1 MSTVTIRARLGPLL
15 ALAALLLVLVP
26 GTPAWAHNALA
37 EASPAKGA
45 TLKESPAEVRLRFL
59 QKLDPDHT
67 TITVSDAGGA
77 KVTTSAPTVKG
88 AIGSVTIGQ
97 PLANGVYTVAY
108 QVVSTDG
115 HPVKGSY
122 EFTVDDPAPPA
133 ESPSPSPSAAAPA
146 PAATTTSATSPP
158 LLAAEESSNTTVY
171 GLVAGIA
178 VAVAAVAAF
187 LFIRRRK
194 A

>member
-1 MSTVTIRARLGPLL
+1 MSTVTTRVRLRPLL
-15 ALAALLLVLVP
+15 VLAALLLVLVP

-77 KVTTSAPTVKG
+77 KMATSAPKVNGATGTVTVG
-88 AIGSVTIGQ
+88 E

-122 EFTVDDPAPPA
+122 EFTVDDPAPPVSA
-133 ESPSPSPSAAAPA
+133 APSEAAPA
-146 PAATTTSATSPP
+146 PTASATTTSAASPP
-158 LLAAEESSNTTVY
+158 LLAAEESSNTAVY

-178 VAVAAVAAF
+178 VALAAVATF